1 MHAIRYNRNV
11 YPNSNKNFVIG
22 NCFDYSRD
30 SLLNDS
36 HDYHHHH
43 HHSIHYNPLQLLH
56 QTTNMAVISE
66 IEEHENKIVHE
77 FCLLLEKSRQLFNG
91 LRDLPP
97 YGHKQ
102 WQPYFGRTFDVYTK
116 LWKFQQQHRQILDSK
131 YGLKRWQIGEIAS
144 KIGQLYYHYYLR
156 TSETNYLTEAF
167 SFYSAIRARGYY
179 SKASKEERAELMV
192 KKLRYYARFI
202 VVCLLLKKMKL
213 VRDLVRELDKQ
224 IDDYTLTYDPE
235 DQLEWKLVLDE
246 IRSFIE
252 ADNVLAVISMNK
264 TPLILSH
271 RMTPLNVPPMEKVMP
286 SHLVLQ
292 EILIVGNC
300 SDQVKFSELT
310 LDMFRMLQALEREPQ
325 EDVNQMHD
333 TSPAPG
339 RIPNENG
346 MDYRQFRRENPHKYL
361 LFKPTFS
368 QFLLFLS
375 SGFKE
380 LPANGVLLIYLS
392 ADGCFINSKQPED
405 IGYDFGG
412 VITNSKL
419 RDNMDPNILKQR
431 TSSSMVK
438 EIHCLYPG
446 DLYPFGRR
454 PLFLIVDS
462 DNSSAFQHIP
472 RYFGQPLV
480 ILMSPEE
487 YPAPFHDQQCKGSL
501 FTLFLHCPITAICF
515 ISNIITLPIVLW
527 EKTQQIIDRFFAEAG
542 RLLVRSRLTDMAYIQ
557 FYSDDFLRLQM
568 LRFIFCCVV
577 LRMHR
582 LFRVRRTYIPKSH
595 PPIPDN
601 DILDAPSLRRLILET
616 SVLLDIRS
624 LFTDNDDE

>member
-1 MHAIRYNRNV
+1 MQGANYQSFSPNRFEN
-11 YPNSNKNFVIG
+11 Y
-22 NCFDYSRD
+22 FDTRES
-30 SLLNDS
+30 SNDS
-36 HDYHHHH
+36 A
-43 HHSIHYNPLQLLH
+43 LLFYP
-56 QTTNMAVISE
+56 QSYSSARRMAVISE
-66 IEEHENKIVHE
+66 IEEHENQIVEE
-77 FCLLLEKSRQLFNG
+77 FCLLLDKSRQLFNG
-91 LRDLPP
+91 LRDLHP

-116 LWKFQQQHRQILDSK
+116 LWKFQQQHRQVLDSK

-156 TSETNYLTEAF
+156 TSETNHLTEAF
-167 SFYSAIRARGYY
+167 SFYSAIRSRGYY
-179 SKASKEERAELMV
+179 NKASKEERAELMV

-213 VRDLVRELDKQ
+213 VRDLIRELSKQ

-235 DQLEWKLVLDE
+235 DQFEWKLVLDE

-264 TPLILSH
+264 TPLIVSH
-271 RMTPLNVPPMEKVMP
+271 RMTSMNVPPLEKVMP

-325 EDVNQMHD
+325 EDVENQIHQD
-333 TSPAPG
+333 SSPAPVRQSG
-339 RIPNENG
+339 TNGLNVNTENG
-346 MDYRQFRRENPHKYL
+346 IDYRQIHPRRENPHKYL

-380 LPANGVLLIYLS
+380 LPPNGVILIYLS
-392 ADGCFINSKQPED
+392 ADGYFINSKQPED

-412 VITNSKL
+412 VATNTKL
-419 RDNMDPNILKQR
+419 RESVDSSQQR
-431 TSSSMVK
+431 PSASSLLSK
-438 EIHCLYPG
+438 ESHCLYPG

-454 PLFLIVDS
+454 PLFIIVDS

-480 ILMSPEE
+480 VLMSPEE
-487 YPAPFHDQQCKGSL
+487 YPAPFHDQQSKGSL

-515 ISNIITLPIVLW
+515 ISNIITLPVILW

-542 RLLVRSRLTDMAYIQ
+542 RLLVRSRSIDLAYIQ
-557 FYSDDFLRLQM
+557 FYCDDFLRLQM
-568 LRFIFCCVV
+568 LRFILCSVV

-582 LFRVRRTYIPKSH
+582 LFRIRRSYLPKSH
-595 PPIPDN
+595 PPIPEN
-601 DILDAPSLRRLILET
+601 ELMDAPSLRRIILET

-624 LFTDNDDE
+624 LFTDNDDEN